1 MIPEFLIVSR
11 AFVVLQAFRIKLF
24 EPFPDS
30 ISHVAMIRATRQLLV
45 QGLVPRLAVS
55 MSTKAEADMKP
66 LYLDAQATTPMD
78 PRYRVG

>member
-1 MIPEFLIVSR
+1 MVF
-11 AFVVLQAFRIKLF
+11 QAFTIKLF
-24 EPFPDS
+24 APFADT

-55 MSTKAEADMKP
+55 MSSKAEAEMKP

-78 PRYRVG
+78 PRYRLGETSLDLTWR